1 MAGMAHVLDIL
12 SNGAVLLFVVT
23 TMLAMGLSLTVSQ
36 ILIPLQHARLV
47 VLALVAN
54 FLLVPL
60 LALALTFLIP
70 LSEPLKI
77 GLILLGTAA
86 GAPFLPKLAQF
97 AHGNVAYSVGL
108 MVLLMVVSIPY
119 LPLVLPLVL
128 PGVRVDPLAIAVS
141 LVLTMLLPLGIA
153 LVVRA
158 RYPEPAGQLQPLM
171 GQASNAALVL
181 VFVTSLLANL
191 REIIGVIGTGGILA
205 VLILIVGGI
214 AIGYLLA
221 GPSGDTRT
229 VLGLGTGQRNISA
242 ALLVST
248 QSFTDPQVLAL
259 VLVGSTVGLF
269 ALLPLALELGRRT
282 ARRSEAIEGA
292 KPVGPSVETTGEPP
306 PTGAAPTVERYR
318 LARQE
323 ERGGM
328 RGESRTPTDIR

>member
-36 ILIPLQHARLV
+36 ILIPLQHARLI

-60 LALALTFLIP
+60 LALALTYLIS

-171 GQASNAALVL
+171 GQAFDGA
-181 VFVTSLLANL
+181 SL
-191 REIIGVIGTGGILA
+191 
-205 VLILIVGGI
+205 
-214 AIGYLLA
+214 
-221 GPSGDTRT
+221 
-229 VLGLGTGQRNISA
+229 
-242 ALLVST
+242 
-248 QSFTDPQVLAL
+248 
-259 VLVGSTVGLF
+259 
-269 ALLPLALELGRRT
+269 
-282 ARRSEAIEGA
+282 
-292 KPVGPSVETTGEPP
+292 
-306 PTGAAPTVERYR
+306 
-318 LARQE
+318 
-323 ERGGM
+323 
-328 RGESRTPTDIR
+328 